1 MTGSE
6 NRMLISDDVFHFQ
19 VRHVQAITGIAM
31 AIILMGT
38 AIVMAVTVTA
48 REV

>member
-1 MTGSE
+1 MAGSE

-19 VRHVQAITGIAM
+19 VRHVQAITGIMVM
-31 AIILMGT
+31 AIVLVGT
-38 AIVMAVTVTA
+38 AIAVTVTA

>member
-1 MTGSE
+1 MAGSE

-19 VRHVQAITGIAM
+19 VRHVQAITGIAVVM
-31 AIILMGT
+31 AIVGT
-38 AIVMAVTVTA
+38 AIAAVITA